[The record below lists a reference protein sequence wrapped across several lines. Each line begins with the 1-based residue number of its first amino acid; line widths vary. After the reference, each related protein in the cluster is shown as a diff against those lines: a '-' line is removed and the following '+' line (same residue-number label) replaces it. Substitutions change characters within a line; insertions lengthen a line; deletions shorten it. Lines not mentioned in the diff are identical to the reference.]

1 MLSLYALVFLDYF
14 CDRFCGAAVNH
25 GVTWYLLLENY
36 LYGISVSSEIIY
48 LIYGQRVGMDWTEK
62 YRPAHL
68 QDLVGNTAAIRLM
81 ADWAKIW
88 TRKLKPLVLYGKP
101 GTGKTSSAYALARD
115 MGWDVI
121 ELNASDQRTA
131 SVIDRIAGAGSTTA
145 SLTGS
150 ARKLIIMDETDNL
163 QGTSDR
169 GGAKAIIECIKNAR
183 QPIILIAND
192 LYGLSPEL
200 RIRSEPVLFKAIP
213 ARSIAPRLKFI
224 CSAEKIACS
233 DAAIREIAE
242 SAEGDVRSAVNML
255 YAAAIGRKT
264 LSDKEVHTSQ
274 KDERVSIFSLVTALF
289 GRTTDEELMRLSRE
303 VDDTPEDIEQWVEGN
318 AHLISPAKGVEQA
331 YRHLSRADEY
341 IGYTYRRQ
349 YHTLWRYA
357 TAVMLLGFA
366 DAAEGKGI
374 HTRIMPPER
383 WQKMST
389 AKKQKATRATVLG
402 RLAGTMHIPQNTL
415 REKYLGTISLLVDH
429 DPESYTRELALDADQ
444 INFFL
449 NDRARSQEIV
459 KAVEA
464 EERER
469 EKELSAKAKKSKPVT
484 AAPAKQKP
492 GPTLSS
498 DVPEESEKHSEKIPE
513 RPPEKKTSTRN
524 QSTLFDGF

>member
-1 MLSLYALVFLDYF
+1 
-14 CDRFCGAAVNH
+14 
-25 GVTWYLLLENY
+25 
-36 LYGISVSSEIIY
+36 
-48 LIYGQRVGMDWTEK
+48 MDWTEK

-68 QDLVGNTAAIRLM
+68 QDLVGNAAAVRLM
-81 ADWAKIW
+81 ADWAKVW
-88 TRKLKPLVLYGKP
+88 TRKSKPLLLYGKP
-101 GTGKTSSAYALARD
+101 GTGKTSSVYALARD

-150 ARKLIIMDETDNL
+150 SRKLIVMDEADNL

-183 QPIILIAND
+183 QPIVLIAND
-192 LYGLSPEL
+192 LYGLSNEL
-200 RIRSEPVLFKAIP
+200 RLRCEPVIFKAIP

-224 CSAEKIACS
+224 CSAEKIACT
-233 DAAIREIAE
+233 DAAIHEIAE

-255 YAAAIGRKT
+255 YAAAIGRET
-264 LSDKEVHTSQ
+264 LSDDQVHTSQ
-274 KDERVSIFSLVTALF
+274 KDERVSIFSLITALF
-289 GRTTDEELMRLSRE
+289 GKTPDEELMRLSYE

-318 AHLISPAKGVEQA
+318 THLITPPGGVEQA
-331 YRHLSRADEY
+331 YRHLARADEY
-341 IGYTYRRQ
+341 LGYTYRRQ

-366 DAAEGKGI
+366 DAADGKGI
-374 HTRIMPPER
+374 HNRIMPPER

-389 AKKQKATRATVLG
+389 AKKQKAIRATVLS

-429 DPESYTRELALDADQ
+429 DPDSYTRELSLDADQ
-444 INFFL
+444 LNFFL
-449 NDRARSQEIV
+449 NDRSRSQDIV
-459 KAVEA
+459 KAVA
-464 EERER
+464 LEERER
-469 EKELSAKAKKSKPVT
+469 EKEISARAKKSKPAT
-484 AAPAKQKP
+484 ILPIAQKT
-492 GPTLSS
+492 GPTL
-498 DVPEESEKHSEKIPE
+498 PKEFENHEEKIPE
-513 RPPEKKTSTRN
+513 NPPEKKTPPRN